1 MIFLIEPV
9 RSRFRPDMSLS
20 SPCRCGFVRVI
31 PFRSSSSKRFA
42 NIIRRIVSTC
52 QPHDTP
58 RRTATI
64 PSKAPETG
72 STTTHGRDDPV
83 PESHPRRI
91 IHTARTLGRMTAPLL
106 RTPRHNGASPNRDP
120 RKRPPHIKHHLNDM
134 SPTEW
139 RRPLGQTARPA
150 TLDAHQAQ
158 RNAGFPPHPIPP
170 QHAPLCH
177 GLCFCSMA
185 CAPVHNIAHHNAP
198 LRHGL
203 CPCATTRPCVM
214 AHAPSA
220 TLPTTAR
227 APCHGLC
234 SCAQYCPPWPVPL
247 FAILCPCSQ
256 Y

>member
-1 MIFLIEPV
+1 
-9 RSRFRPDMSLS
+9 MSLS